1 MRRRDFG
8 MAALA
13 GLGAATLG
21 RPGEALAADTKV
33 RGAETKAKATKGS
46 DKKFYVLPS
55 SKVSLKPGMRVTFV
69 YKGETDGAQGTLHTF
84 ELVTSAAGTGS
95 VEFSVEIN
103 GSPTTALD
111 EAPPKI
117 YVIDA
122 AGTHPIDVQQP
133 GS

>member
-33 RGAETKAKATKGS
+33 TGTETKAKAKEGS

-55 SKVSLKPGMRVTFV
+55 SKVNLKPGMRVTFV
-69 YKGETDGAQGTLHTF
+69 YKGETDGSEGTLPTF

-95 VEFSVEIN
+95 IEFQAEIN
-103 GSPTTALD
+103 GSPSTGLA
-111 EAPPKI
+111 ASPAKI